1 MLQIAD
7 FFEAT
12 LKRNQYF
19 LEGGL
24 KSPECLDGRIIILAR
39 KLSLTEV
46 YSTNF
51 HWSGCLELEL

>member
-1 MLQIAD
+1 MLQIAY

-24 KSPECLDGRIIILAR
+24 KSPECLYSRIIILTR
-39 KLSLTEV
+39 KLLVTEV
-46 YSTNF
+46 YNTDF
-51 HWSGCLELEL
+51 RWSSCLELEL